1 MPNITKKQTSLALF
15 AVVFATAMIVGTF
28 ATVADNS
35 AFASG
40 RGNGH
45 HHNSSST
52 SSSQAIS
59 QNSATIQNSNCVTP
73 GGSGST
79 TGGAGGA
86 IAAGACNNLA
96 VNQPINTGSSSI
108 NLG

>member
-1 MPNITKKQTSLALF
+1 MSNITKKQTSLALF

-35 AFASG
+35 AFA
-40 RGNGH
+40 RH
-45 HHNSSST
+45 SSSIT
-52 SSSQAIS
+52 
-59 QNSATIQNSNCVTP
+59 QNSFTSQSANCISP

-86 IAAGACNNLA
+86 IAAGACVNSATTNN
-96 VNQPINTGSSSI
+96 QINTGS
-108 NLG
+108 NTH